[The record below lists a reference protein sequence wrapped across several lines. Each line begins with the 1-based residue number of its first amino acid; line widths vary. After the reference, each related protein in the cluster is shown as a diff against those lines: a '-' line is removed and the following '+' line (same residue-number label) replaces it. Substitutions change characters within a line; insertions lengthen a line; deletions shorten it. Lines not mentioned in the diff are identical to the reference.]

1 MLIGQA
7 FAQGTGGGSMGGDL
21 MGLLPIILMFIVLWF
36 IMIRPQMKRAKEH
49 KKMVEELQKGD
60 EIITAGGIVGRV
72 SKLSD
77 AYLTLEVADGVEMR
91 IQRSAVQVVL
101 PKGTLKGIE

>member
-1 MLIGQA
+1 VLIGQA
-7 FAQGTGGGSMGGDL
+7 FAQTPASGPGGLDL
-21 MGLLPIILMFIVLWF
+21 MGLLPILLMFVVLWF

-72 SKLSD
+72 NKLSEG
-77 AYLTLEVADGVEMR
+77 YVMVEVADKVEIR
-91 IQRSAVQVVL
+91 VQRAAVQVVL
-101 PKGTLKGIE
+101 PKGSIKAIE